1 MKKFF
6 RELQRRNVIKASIS
20 YIAISWVLL
29 EASDI
34 LFPILGIDPGFV
46 KYFLIALLIGFPFW
60 IAFAYIFE
68 WTPAGYKKTS
78 EVSPE
83 QSEYRSTGKK
93 LNLYIILGLSL
104 AVVLLLSDRIFNVTG
119 GANSTLPEKSIAVLP
134 FINLSNDPDQ
144 EYFSDGLTD
153 DILTQLA
160 KIEDFRVISRTSV
173 MQYKD
178 NPPPLSEIGQKLN
191 VGLILEGSVQKSGTQ
206 MRITAQLINAKTDKH
221 IWAESYDRPV
231 EDLFSVQREL
241 ALAIAEIMKAKLSP
255 EEEKGIQSNP
265 TDNIEAYQLFQRG
278 EYYLNQPHYS
288 EEEWRK
294 AIDYFNEAV
303 SLDPQFAEAYGQL
316 TKCHSRLYYLKS
328 DHTPERKERAE
339 IAAEKALL
347 LDHDNPY
354 ILLYVGYY
362 HLWTQEDK
370 NTALRYF
377 ERAAKKLNNN
387 VEVLKAKSSIYEV
400 IGEWDKYIDTN
411 EKGIEISPLDLACIT
426 NLCYGYFYVQRYAE
440 ALELNDRATNLAPD
454 AAWNHLIRGFILI
467 SADKANDESRKSLE
481 KVHKDHSWYLWAF
494 YFQNM
499 FEVKYQDLLK
509 LLEHY
514 PEGITH
520 KMMRAP
526 QALLAA
532 HIFSILNQQDKADS
546 AYSVALEILEE
557 EIQTH
562 EDDHRYQSALG
573 LAYAG
578 TGNREAAIRAGKR
591 AIEILPLSKDAF
603 YGVPPQLEMALIYDM
618 LGETDLAM
626 DHLEK
631 VLSIP
636 NYFSINW
643 LLPDARY
650 KNIRSSESY
659 EKLIATYTPVV
670 DFAGIH

>member
-6 RELQRRNVIKASIS
+6 HELQRRNVIKASIS
-20 YIAISWVLL
+20 YIAVSWVLL
-29 EASDI
+29 EASGI
-34 LFPILGIDPGFV
+34 IFPILELNPDLS
-46 KYFLIALLIGFPFW
+46 KYLLIALLIGFPFW
-60 IAFAYIFE
+60 MVFAYIFE
-68 WTPAGYKKTS
+68 WTPSGFKKTS

-83 QSEYRSTGKK
+83 QSEYRSTGKR

-104 AVVLLLSDRIFNVTG
+104 AVVLLLSDRIFNVTES
-119 GANSTLPEKSIAVLP
+119 ANAKLADKSIAVLP
-134 FINLSNDPDQ
+134 FTNMSDDPDQ

-178 NPPPLSEIGQKLN
+178 NPPPLSEIGQELN

-206 MRITAQLINAKTDKH
+206 MRITAQLIHAKTDRH
-221 IWAESYDRPV
+221 IWAESYDRPIA
-231 EDLFSVQREL
+231 DLFSVQREV
-241 ALAIAEIMKAKLSP
+241 ALAIADIMKARLSP
-255 EEEKGIQSNP
+255 EEKKEIHSNP

-278 EYYLNQPHYS
+278 VYYLNQPHYS

-347 LDHDNPY
+347 LDPENPD

-362 HLWTQEDK
+362 HLWAREDL

-377 ERAAKKLNNN
+377 ERAAEKLNNN
-387 VEVLKAKSSIYEV
+387 VEVLKAKSSVYEV
-400 IGEWDKYIDTN
+400 TGAWDKYIDSN

-426 NLCYGYFYVQRYAE
+426 NLCYGYYYVQRYDE

-454 AAWNHLIRGFILI
+454 AAWNHLIRAFILI
-467 SADKANDESRKSLE
+467 AADKANDESRKSLE
-481 KVHKDHSWYLWAF
+481 KVDKDHSWYLWSF
-494 YFQNM
+494 YFQNL
-499 FEVKYQDLLK
+499 FEGRYQEVLE
-509 LLEHY
+509 LLEEY
-514 PEGITH
+514 PGGVTH

-532 HIFSILNQQDKADS
+532 PVFSFLNQQAKADS
-546 AYSVALEILEE
+546 AYRVALEIMLE

-562 EDDHRYQSALG
+562 QDDHRYQSALG

-578 TGNREAAIRAGKR
+578 AGNREEAIKAGKK

-603 YGVPPQLEMALIYDM
+603 YGVPPQLEMALIYDL

-636 NYFSINW
+636 NYFNINW
-643 LLPDARY
+643 LLPDIRY
-650 KNIRSSESY
+650 KNSRNSSSF

-670 DFAGIH
+670 DFAHLY